1 MAHNISSE
9 VNKKCKISFRQ
20 INADEHFLE
29 QGKLP
34 ETQRQIINTK
44 VLIKIKQIT
53 SWKAFYFDTK
63 LHVRA
68 VM

>member
-20 INADEHFLE
+20 IYA
-29 QGKLP
+29 

-53 SWKAFYFDTK
+53 SWKAFYFDAK